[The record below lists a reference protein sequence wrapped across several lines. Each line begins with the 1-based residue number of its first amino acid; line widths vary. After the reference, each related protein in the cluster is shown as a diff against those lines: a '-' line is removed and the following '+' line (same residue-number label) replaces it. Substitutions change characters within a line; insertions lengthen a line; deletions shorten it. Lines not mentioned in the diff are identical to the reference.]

1 MVSLVES
8 SSHTVTVGITVMPL
22 AATAAE
28 VMAEAEAAVAVEG
41 PQ

>member
-8 SSHTVTVGITVMPL
+8 SSHTVTVGITVLPV

-28 VMAEAEAAVAVEG
+28 VVAEAEAAVAVEG
-41 PQ
+41 P

>member
-8 SSHTVTVGITVMPL
+8 SSHTVTVGITVLPV

-28 VMAEAEAAVAVEG
+28 VAEAEAAVAVDG
-41 PQ
+41 P